1 MNPKIPCNLIV
12 GIQSIALRV
21 SPGEEA
27 YVRNAASLV
36 NYLVRYYEQ
45 QTNSSDPAAVMAMV
59 ALDLAM
65 CGLKFD
71 AEHNSLQADVLEE
84 NKELLSLAAEFTV

>member
-12 GIQSIALRV
+12 GIQSIALKV

-36 NYLVRYYEQ
+36 NDLVRYYEQ

-59 ALDLAM
+59 TWL
-65 CGLKFD
+65 
-71 AEHNSLQADVLEE
+71 
-84 NKELLSLAAEFTV
+84 LLSLPSLTTKVNT

>member
-12 GIQSIALRV
+12 GIQSIALKV

-36 NYLVRYYEQ
+36 NKLVRYYEQ

-84 NKELLSLAAEFTV
+84 NNELLSLAAEFMV

>member
-1 MNPKIPCNLIV
+1 MNPKIPCNLLV
-12 GIQSIALRV
+12 GIQSIALKV
-21 SPGEEA
+21 SPSEESC
-27 YVRNAASLV
+27 VRNAASLV
-36 NYLVRYYEQ
+36 NKLVRYYEK

-71 AEHNSLQADVLEE
+71 AEHNSLQSDILEKNE
-84 NKELLSLAAEFTV
+84 KLLALAAEFTV

>member
-1 MNPKIPCNLIV
+1 MSPKIPCNLLV
-12 GIQSIALRV
+12 GIQSVALRV

-36 NYLVRYYEQ
+36 NKLVRYYEQ
-45 QTNSSDPAAVMAMV
+45 ETNSSDPAAVMAMV

-71 AEHNSLQADVLEE
+71 AEHNSLQSDVLEKNE
-84 NKELLSLAAEFTV
+84 ELLALAAEFTI